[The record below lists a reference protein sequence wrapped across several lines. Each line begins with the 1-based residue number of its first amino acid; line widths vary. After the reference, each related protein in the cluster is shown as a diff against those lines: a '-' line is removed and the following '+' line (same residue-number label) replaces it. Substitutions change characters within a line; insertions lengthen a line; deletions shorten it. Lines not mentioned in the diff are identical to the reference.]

1 MPVESIREMTYG
13 GFAFGCRIVEQPHP
27 RTEPIVVL
35 GGAYQN
41 MHSNRR
47 SEGPWVAAS
56 TVVSV
61 ELPGLGTAADL
72 PEEYGFDFLG
82 DALGHLLDELGLD
95 RVNMIAV
102 SYGTAIAYRY
112 AQRHAERVA
121 RLALVGSTPAVP
133 DDARAAIAQLSELLR
148 AGDTETFARRAVELL
163 VCTEPAC
170 LTAHPHAAAE
180 VLRRVLS
187 AAGPADIPRYIAA
200 NDRLLRHPFGDPDG
214 IHGVRALCVS
224 GEHDRLCP
232 PEGARAVAASIP
244 GAMLAVLRGSGH
256 VVHLERPRDFSDVLA
271 RFMTDEPLEDHPA
284 LRRLEAVPSARA
296 AAAAVGAH

>member
-1 MPVESIREMTYG
+1 MPVESVREVNYG
-13 GFAFGCRIVEQPHP
+13 GFGFGCRIVEQPHP

-61 ELPGLGTAADL
+61 ELPGLGTADDL
-72 PEEYGFDFLG
+72 PEEYGFDFMG
-82 DALGHLLDELGLD
+82 DALSHLLDDLALD
-95 RVNMIAV
+95 RVNIIAV

-112 AQRHAERVA
+112 AQRHAGRVA

-133 DDARAAIAQLSELLR
+133 EDARAAIAHLSELLR
-148 AGDTETFARRAVELL
+148 AGDTQEFAHRAVELL
-163 VCTEPAC
+163 VCTEPTC
-170 LTAHPHAAAE
+170 LAAHPHTAAK
-180 VLRRVLS
+180 VLHRVLS
-187 AAGPADIPRYIAA
+187 AAGPVEIPRYIAA

-214 IHGVRALCVS
+214 IHGVRALCLS

-232 PEGARAVAASIP
+232 PEGARTVAASIP
-244 GAMLAVLRGSGH
+244 GAVLALLRGSGH

-271 RFMTDEPLEDHPA
+271 RFMTDEPLENHPA
-284 LRRLEAVPSARA
+284 LHRLEPVPPARLVATA
-296 AAAAVGAH
+296 AT